1 MGIHEC
7 FPGSCTCTI
16 QLYMQAVSA
25 LRRPHCIEWNIVC
38 IALWNLMLKAHDQ
51 WDFLSSDFILSRTPW
66 AHHGESMLH
75 RPNHTSLEYILTHDL
90 SSERKNTKPRFI
102 LMARSLFRLIQ
113 RVETSPGGYSSV
125 NVMAPKLEFLFIF
138 VLFFFVCGSPLTNHD
153 TSIDVQV
160 QSDVSDTTS

>member
-16 QLYMQAVSA
+16 QIYMQAVSA

-90 SSERKNTKPRFI
+90 SSERKNTKPHFI

-113 RVETSPGGYSSV
+113 RVETSPEGYSSV

-138 VLFFFVCGSPLTNHD
+138 VLFFFVCGSPLTYHD

-160 QSDVSDTTS
+160 QSDVSYTTS